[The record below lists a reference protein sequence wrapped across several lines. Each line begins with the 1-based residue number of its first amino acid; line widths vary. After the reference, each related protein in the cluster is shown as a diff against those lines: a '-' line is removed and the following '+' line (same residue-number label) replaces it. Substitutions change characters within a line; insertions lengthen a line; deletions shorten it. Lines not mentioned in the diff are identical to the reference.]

1 MQTLFF
7 LSSFV
12 AVLTICLFVLF
23 EIAVSRIGTV
33 PPLAQSELEGF
44 LTKVSVVVPA
54 RNEEEDIEEA
64 LRSVLDQIGVE
75 LQIIVVNDH
84 STDRTGAILKR
95 LAEEDSR
102 ITLVENPPLEAGWL
116 GKPNAMNYGL
126 ASASNEL
133 ILFTDADVIHHS
145 TSFATGIALLQ
156 KQSLDFLSFL
166 PRIDCVSFWENV
178 CIPLP
183 LFPFTVQCSWGAND
197 PKSANAWA
205 AGAFMLIKAN
215 VLREIGG
222 IQVVRSAI
230 VDDAELAKVVK
241 RSGYRVGYH
250 LAPGMEHVR
259 LFKSNSHAFWGPT
272 KNAIALTFDHPW
284 MALPAMVL
292 PILFFWLPIATALV
306 GLYTNDIQVV
316 AVGLLQPIAGLIGLI
331 RIRSHCQFRWNKA
344 VFFPLIAIP
353 IACVLGKAFYEQHI
367 RGQHVWRDR
376 VIDLS
381 RLTPSVA
388 PAQEPRGLQSQLL
401 THM

>member
-23 EIAVSRIGTV
+23 EIAVSRVGTIQ
-33 PPLAQSELEGF
+33 PLAQCELDNSP
-44 LTKVSVVVPA
+44 TKVSVVIPA

-64 LRSVLDQIGVE
+64 MQSVLGQKAVE
-75 LQIIVVNDH
+75 LQVIVINDH

-102 ITLVENPPLEAGWL
+102 ITLVENPPLQPGWL
-116 GKPNAMNYGL
+116 GKPNAMNHGL
-126 ASASNEL
+126 AFASNEL

-145 TSFATGIALLQ
+145 TSLATGITLLQ
-156 KQSLDFLSFL
+156 KQGLDFLSFL
-166 PRIDCVSFWENV
+166 PRIDCISFWENV

-215 VLREIGG
+215 VLRGIGG
-222 IQVVRSAI
+222 IGAVRSAI

-241 RSGYRVGYH
+241 RSGHRVGYH
-250 LAPGMEHVR
+250 LAPSMEHVR
-259 LFKSNSHAFWGPT
+259 LFKGNSHAFWGPT

-284 MALPAMVL
+284 MAVPAMVL
-292 PILFFWLPIATALV
+292 PVLFFWLPIATALV
-306 GLYTNDIQVV
+306 GFWTNDIRLIV
-316 AVGLLQPIAGLIGLI
+316 VGLLQPIAGLIGLI
-331 RIRSHCQFRWNKA
+331 RIRPHCQFRWIKA

-367 RGQHVWRDR
+367 RRQHVWRDR

-381 RLTPSVA
+381 T
-388 PAQEPRGLQSQLL
+388 
-401 THM
+401 